1 MSERLKSKNPKAAH
15 LRRAVAVLLV
25 FALVATVFPVV
36 SGASYRKGDSGEMV
50 SKIQTR
56 LKNWG
61 YYSGEVDGIFGS
73 KTDEAVRYFQKKNGL
88 TVDGIVGRQTL
99 AALGLKDTASSGASG
114 YSGEIQ
120 FLARIIAAEGRGE
133 SYLGQVAIGAVIMN
147 RVEHSSFPNSVS
159 GVVYQSGAF
168 EAVMNGHIWSTPVPD
183 SCLRAAVEAYN
194 GYDPTYGCLY
204 YYNPA
209 KTSNSWMLSKPVHIV
224 IGSHYFCK

>member
-1 MSERLKSKNPKAAH
+1 MSERLKIRNPKAAH

-25 FALVATVFPVV
+25 LALVVTVFPVV

-50 SKIQTR
+50 SKIQTK

-168 EAVMNGHIWSTPVPD
+168 EAVMNGQIWSTPVPD
-183 SCLRAAVEAYN
+183 SCVRAAVEAYN

-209 KTSNSWMLSKPVHIV
+209 KTSNSWMLSKPVYIV

>member
-1 MSERLKSKNPKAAH
+1 MSERLKIRNPKAAH

-25 FALVATVFPVV
+25 LALVVTVFPVV

-56 LKNWG
+56 LKKWG

-168 EAVMNGHIWSTPVPD
+168 EAVMNGQIWSTPVPD
-183 SCLRAAVEAYN
+183 SCVRAAVEAYN

-209 KTSNSWMLSKPVHIV
+209 KTSNSWMLSKPVYIV

>member
-1 MSERLKSKNPKAAH
+1 MSERLKIRNPKAVH

-25 FALVATVFPVV
+25 LALVVTVFPVV

-168 EAVMNGHIWSTPVPD
+168 EAVMNGQIWSTPVPD
-183 SCLRAAVEAYN
+183 SCVRAAVEAYN

-209 KTSNSWMLSKPVHIV
+209 KTSNSWMLSKPVYIV

>member
-1 MSERLKSKNPKAAH
+1 MSERLKIRNPKAAH

-25 FALVATVFPVV
+25 LALVVTVFPVV

-159 GVVYQSGAF
+159 GVV
-168 EAVMNGHIWSTPVPD
+168 
-183 SCLRAAVEAYN
+183 
-194 GYDPTYGCLY
+194 
-204 YYNPA
+204 
-209 KTSNSWMLSKPVHIV
+209 
-224 IGSHYFCK
+224 

>member
-1 MSERLKSKNPKAAH
+1 MSERLKIRNPKAAH

-25 FALVATVFPVV
+25 LALVVTVFPVV

-168 EAVMNGHIWSTPVPD
+168 EAVMNGQIWSTPVPD
-183 SCLRAAVEAYN
+183 SCVRAAVEAYN

-209 KTSNSWMLSKPVHIV
+209 KTSNSWMLSKPVYIV